1 MPKPISIE
9 IDGARYRAV
18 PEDAARDTQTARA
31 ASRGCAPPRKD
42 ANDMDTDHMTD
53 ETRDR
58 PFPPMGRFDKHLTAP
73 PQIMGC
79 ERLPFLVLVGTV
91 GFLGTLALTLTS
103 PIFLVAG
110 LAACGVILVNG
121 LRWLRAMFIY
131 DPHWFAMR
139 WLAVTWPRH
148 LHDDLPP
155 AWVKR
160 CDFIGYEDPPAPH
173 EVAAAW
179 AKVLAVLALA
189 GGLAGLLFGP
199 LAGGGVFAVLLSAV
213 LVRVFTEDI
222 TAALRALFGRA

>member
-1 MPKPISIE
+1 
-9 IDGARYRAV
+9 
-18 PEDAARDTQTARA
+18 
-31 ASRGCAPPRKD
+31 
-42 ANDMDTDHMTD
+42 MDTDRRTD
-53 ETRDR
+53 ETADR

-91 GFLGTLALTLTS
+91 AFLATLALGLTS

-121 LRWLRAMFIY
+121 LRWLRAMFEY

-139 WLAVTWPRH
+139 WLAVTWPR
-148 LHDDLPP
+148 DLPDAPPP
-155 AWVKR
+155 AWVKD
-160 CDFIGYEDPPAPH
+160 CAFIGYDDPPAPR

-189 GGLAGLLFGP
+189 GGLVWLVFGP

-213 LVRVFTEDI
+213 LVWVFTEDI